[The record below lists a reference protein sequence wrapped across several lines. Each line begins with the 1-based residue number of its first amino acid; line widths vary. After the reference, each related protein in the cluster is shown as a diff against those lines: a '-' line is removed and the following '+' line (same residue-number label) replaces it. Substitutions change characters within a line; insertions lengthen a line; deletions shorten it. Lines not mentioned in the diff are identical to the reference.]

1 MSALEAP
8 AVLTHGLTKRFARLV
23 AVKGLDLAVEPG
35 QVFGFLGLNGAGK
48 TTTIRMLLDLLRPSA
63 GRAAILGHDCQS
75 DSVAARELV
84 GYMPGEP
91 GFYRDM
97 TGRQVLGVLARLSAR
112 AVREAWRRELLER
125 LAFRDEDLDRRIREY
140 SSGMKRKLAIV
151 SAFQADAPLLILDEP
166 TEGLDPLM
174 QEAFYA
180 LLADVRQRGT
190 TVFLSSHV
198 LSEVDRVC
206 DRIGILRAGE
216 LVLEAPVGQVRRMAP
231 RLVRVVFRQP
241 VAPPPAGWPALIEVV
256 ATSATQWSLRAHGSI
271 GPVVESLAGLPVAD
285 LDVREPRLEDV
296 VIQYYREAP

>member
-1 MSALEAP
+1 MATTTP
-8 AVLTHGLTKRFARLV
+8 AISTRGLTKRFGRLV

-48 TTTIRMLLDLLRPSA
+48 TTTIRVLLDLLRPSA
-63 GRAAILGHDCQS
+63 GRAALLGHDCQA
-75 DSVAARELV
+75 DGIAARALV

-112 AVREAWRRELLER
+112 AVSEAWQRELLDR
-125 LAFRDEDLDRRIREY
+125 LAFRDTDLDRRIREY

-151 SAFQADAPLLILDEP
+151 SAFQAEAPLLILDEP

-180 LLADVRQRGT
+180 LLAEVRRRGT

-206 DRIGILRAGE
+206 DRIGVLRTGE
-216 LVLEAPVGQVRRMAP
+216 LVLEAPVEQVRRMAP
-231 RLVRVVFRQP
+231 RIVRIVFREP
-241 VAPPPAGWPALIEVV
+241 VAAPPTGWPGFIEIVDV
-256 ATSATQWSLRAHGSI
+256 SSTQWSLRVRGST